1 MLPRTEPAA
10 LRGARVFVTGGLGFL
25 GSNLAHR
32 LVELGAE
39 VHLYDALVPGHGGL
53 RSNVDEI
60 AERVRLT
67 VADLRDR
74 AALEGALD
82 AIGGPPELVFDLAG
96 QNSHW
101 DSIVDPASDLAHN
114 CTARLAL
121 LEALRR
127 RAPRS
132 RVVFASTRQ
141 VYGRPI
147 RVPVDESHPL
157 RPVDLNGIHKI
168 AAEEQ
173 YRLYGELHGLD
184 AVVLRLTNTLGP
196 RMRIR
201 DARQTF
207 VGLWI
212 RRALEGR
219 PFEVWGG
226 DQLRDFNDV
235 DDAVDAL
242 LVAATS
248 SQASGRVYNLGA
260 APPISLRALAELLGE
275 ISGASFEVVP
285 FPEERRAIEIGD
297 YHASFERIE
306 RELGWRPNTPLRS
319 TLERTLAWFAPRLAA
334 AVAEDPHEA
343 SLDSPSAS
351 DARA

>member
-1 MLPRTEPAA
+1 MHARPEPAA
-10 LRGARVFVTGGLGFL
+10 LRGSRALVTGGLGFL
-25 GSNLAHR
+25 GSNLALR
-32 LVELGAE
+32 LVELGADL
-39 VHLYDALVPGHGGL
+39 HLYDALVPGHGGL

-60 AERVRLT
+60 AARVRIT

-74 AALEGALD
+74 EALDAALD
-82 AIGGPPELVFDLAG
+82 AIGGPPEFVFDLAG
-96 QNSHW
+96 QSSHW
-101 DSIVDPASDLAHN
+101 DSIVDPATDLAHN

-141 VYGRPI
+141 VYGRPV
-147 RVPVDESHPL
+147 RLPVDEAHPL
-157 RPVDLNGIHKI
+157 RPIDLNGIHKL
-168 AAEEQ
+168 AGEEQ
-173 YRLYGELHGLD
+173 YRLYGEIHGLD

-242 LVAATS
+242 LLAAAS
-248 SQASGRVYNLGA
+248 PQASGRIYNLGA
-260 APPISLRALAELLGE
+260 APPISLRALAELLRE

-297 YHASFERIE
+297 YHASFARIE
-306 RELGWRPNTPLRS
+306 RELGWRPHRPLRS
-319 TLERTLAWFAPRLAA
+319 TLERTLAWFAPRLATA
-334 AVAEDPHEA
+334 TAEDPREA
-343 SLDSPSAS
+343 SLDSPSA
-351 DARA
+351 AGVRA